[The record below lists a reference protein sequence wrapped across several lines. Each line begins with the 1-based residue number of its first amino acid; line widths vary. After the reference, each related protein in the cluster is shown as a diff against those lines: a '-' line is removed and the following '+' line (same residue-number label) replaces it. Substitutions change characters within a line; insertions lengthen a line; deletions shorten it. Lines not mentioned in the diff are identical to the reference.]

1 LHFCNRCIISVGRR
15 LTAVQEG
22 LRQRKKRR
30 TRRALVD
37 AALKLFAEH
46 GYDQTT
52 IAAITAAADIAPR
65 TFFSYFRSKDDLL
78 FANFDDAL
86 ELMRAGFAAQPAG
99 EGPAEALQ
107 RIATHV
113 LPQAADHLLGEHAD
127 IRRRLL
133 LSRPELAARAVQ
145 CMQEAERE
153 LATQLHAAF
162 PDHLSELQAVAV
174 TAALVAVALRSIEDG
189 TPPDRMHANLA
200 WALDLVKPVMASRS
214 QPPGPHA

>member
-1 LHFCNRCIISVGRR
+1 VE
-15 LTAVQEG
+15 EG

-37 AALKLFAEH
+37 AALELFAEH

-52 IAAITAAADIAPR
+52 IAAITAAAEVAPR

-78 FANFDDAL
+78 FADFDNAL

-99 EGPAEALQ
+99 EGPADALR
-107 RIATHV
+107 RIATQV
-113 LPQAADHLLGEHAD
+113 LPQAAGHLLGEHAD
-127 IRRRLL
+127 VRRQLL
-133 LSRPELAARAVQ
+133 LARPELAARAVQ
-145 CMQEAERE
+145 CLQEAERE

-162 PDHLSELQAVAV
+162 PGHLSELQAVAV

-189 TPPDRMHANLA
+189 EPPDRLDANLT

-214 QPPGPHA
+214 QPPGPHT